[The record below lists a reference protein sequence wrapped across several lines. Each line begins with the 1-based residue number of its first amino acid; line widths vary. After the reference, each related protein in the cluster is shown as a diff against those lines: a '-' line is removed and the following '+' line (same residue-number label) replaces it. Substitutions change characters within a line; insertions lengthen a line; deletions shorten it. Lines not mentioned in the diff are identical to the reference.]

1 MTPAN
6 HLNTPLLQGK
16 RERERLSQCSSC
28 STFSNQLVT
37 NVEFDYE
44 EVQQYT
50 VRLYVT
56 DYGHLLVDDDNDTI
70 GSGTYTYSSITDIP
84 SGHSDSIVVTVNI
97 IDVNDED
104 PVFEESE
111 YSFNVTEEQTNGT
124 YVGTV
129 KV

>member
-1 MTPAN
+1 M
-6 HLNTPLLQGK
+6 
-16 RERERLSQCSSC
+16 
-28 STFSNQLVT
+28 T

-104 PVFEESE
+104 PVFEDSE